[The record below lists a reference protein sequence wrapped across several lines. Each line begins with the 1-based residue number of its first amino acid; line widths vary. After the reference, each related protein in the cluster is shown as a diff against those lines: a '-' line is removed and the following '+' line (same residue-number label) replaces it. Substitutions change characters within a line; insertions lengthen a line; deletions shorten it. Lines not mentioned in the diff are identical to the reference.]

1 MTMCTMAVRTAAA
14 MSLIFAASF
23 SPAETTSPPPASP
36 APASPAHASASAAAE
51 LDKHLTGLSSWAA
64 DFTQTID
71 DGHGNV
77 QRSAA
82 GRLFLQRPGKFRWDY
97 TQPSEQ
103 LVLADGRQ
111 IWFYDKDL
119 AQANVRDMDTSLA
132 STPASLLSGSGSVS
146 TQFNVTALPASGGL
160 QWYQLIP
167 KHADTDFQVVR
178 IGFDKGDLRSMFLAD
193 KLNQITQL
201 TFSNSKRN
209 IVIAAGSVFV
219 RAAAGSRCDRTRRQV
234 RTNDGTYRPLADRLR
249 PQSLD
254 EYVGQSHLLGVGAP
268 LRRALE
274 SGRPH
279 SMILWGPPGTGK
291 TTLARLV
298 ASGAHAEF
306 IALSAVLAGIK
317 DIRAVVE
324 QARSLRGTRD
334 TVLFLDE
341 VHRFNKSQQDTFLP
355 YVEDGTLIFVGA
367 TTENPSFEVNNALL
381 SRARVYVLKP
391 LEAADLAKLL
401 DRALQDPERGLGQL
415 KLQIDDGARELLL
428 AAADGDARR
437 MLNLLETAADLSS
450 AEEAGR
456 RLDVDT
462 MRAVIGSTYVRFDK
476 GGENFYD
483 QISALHKSVRGSDPD
498 AALYWL
504 CRMLAGGCDPLYI
517 ARRALRMASEDIG
530 NADPRALTLAL
541 EACSVY
547 ERLGSPEGEL
557 AIAQAV
563 VFMACAAKSNAV
575 YTAYKAAAED
585 AAGLGSLEVP
595 LHLRNAPTRLMK
607 EIGYGKGYRY
617 AHDEPGGYAAG
628 ERYFPDEMPDRRYYV
643 PAPRG
648 LEIKIGEALNARRER
663 DARARGAG
671 G

>member
-1 MTMCTMAVRTAAA
+1 M
-14 MSLIFAASF
+14 
-23 SPAETTSPPPASP
+23 
-36 APASPAHASASAAAE
+36 
-51 LDKHLTGLSSWAA
+51 
-64 DFTQTID
+64 
-71 DGHGNV
+71 N
-77 QRSAA
+77 
-82 GRLFLQRPGKFRWDY
+82 
-97 TQPSEQ
+97 
-103 LVLADGRQ
+103 
-111 IWFYDKDL
+111 
-119 AQANVRDMDTSLA
+119 
-132 STPASLLSGSGSVS
+132 
-146 TQFNVTALPASGGL
+146 SGG
-160 QWYQLIP
+160 
-167 KHADTDFQVVR
+167 
-178 IGFDKGDLRSMFLAD
+178 
-193 KLNQITQL
+193 
-201 TFSNSKRN
+201 
-209 IVIAAGSVFV
+209 
-219 RAAAGSRCDRTRRQV
+219 
-234 RTNDGTYRPLADRLR
+234 DGTYRPLADRLR

-298 ASGAHAEF
+298 AHGARAEF

-324 QARSLRGTRD
+324 QARGLRGTRD

-341 VHRFNKSQQDTFLP
+341 VHRFNKAQQDTFLP

-381 SRARVYVLKP
+381 SRARVYVLKS
-391 LEAADLAKLL
+391 LTAEDLDKLL
-401 DRALQDPERGLGQL
+401 DRALRDEERGLGRL
-415 KLQIDDGARELLL
+415 KLQIDLGARELLL

-437 MLNLLETAADLSS
+437 MLNLLETAADLSVPDG
-450 AEEAGR
+450 AGR
-456 RLDVDT
+456 RLDVNT
-462 MRAVIGSTYVRFDK
+462 ARAVIGSTYVRFDK

-504 CRMLAGGCDPLYI
+504 CRMLAGGCDPLYV

-557 AIAQAV
+557 AIAQAI

-575 YTAYKAAAED
+575 YTAYNAATKD
-585 AAGLGSLEVP
+585 AASFGSLEVP

-617 AHDEPGGYAAG
+617 AHDEPDAYAAG
-628 ERYFPDEMPDRRYYV
+628 ARYLPDEMPDRRYYV

-648 LEIKIGEALNARRER
+648 LEIKIGEALEARRAR
-663 DARARGAG
+663 DRNPHGAKDS
-671 G
+671 

>member
-1 MTMCTMAVRTAAA
+1 MKV
-14 MSLIFAASF
+14 
-23 SPAETTSPPPASP
+23 
-36 APASPAHASASAAAE
+36 
-51 LDKHLTGLSSWAA
+51 
-64 DFTQTID
+64 
-71 DGHGNV
+71 
-77 QRSAA
+77 
-82 GRLFLQRPGKFRWDY
+82 
-97 TQPSEQ
+97 
-103 LVLADGRQ
+103 
-111 IWFYDKDL
+111 
-119 AQANVRDMDTSLA
+119 
-132 STPASLLSGSGSVS
+132 VS
-146 TQFNVTALPASGGL
+146 
-160 QWYQLIP
+160 
-167 KHADTDFQVVR
+167 
-178 IGFDKGDLRSMFLAD
+178 
-193 KLNQITQL
+193 
-201 TFSNSKRN
+201 
-209 IVIAAGSVFV
+209 
-219 RAAAGSRCDRTRRQV
+219 
-234 RTNDGTYRPLADRLR
+234 DGTYRPLADRLR
-249 PQSLD
+249 PQTLD
-254 EYVGQSHLLGVGAP
+254 EYVGQAHLLGLGAP

-298 ASGAHAEF
+298 ANGADAEF
-306 IALSAVLAGIK
+306 VALSAVLAGIK

-324 QARSLRGTRD
+324 QARALRGTRD

-381 SRARVYVLKP
+381 SRARVYVLKS
-391 LEAADLAKLL
+391 LDAGDLGRLL
-401 DRALQDPERGLGQL
+401 DRALADVPRGLGGL
-415 KLQIDDGARELLL
+415 HLQIDSDARELLL

-437 MLNLLETAADLSS
+437 MLNLLETAADL
-450 AEEAGR
+450 AAPAGAGR
-456 RLDVDT
+456 GLDVAT

-517 ARRALRMASEDIG
+517 ARRVLRMASEDIG

-541 EACSVY
+541 EACAVY

-563 VFMACAAKSNAV
+563 LFLACAAKSNAV
-575 YTAYKAAAED
+575 YAAYQAATAD
-585 AAGLGSLEVP
+585 AGSLGSLEVP

-617 AHDEPGGYAAG
+617 AHDEPDAYAAG
-628 ERYFPDEMPDRRYYV
+628 ERYFPEQMPDRRYYT

-648 LEIKIGEALNARRER
+648 LEIKIGEALEARRER
-663 DARARGAG
+663 DRQKAAGTRPAPARGG
-671 G
+671 DPSTGT

>member
-1 MTMCTMAVRTAAA
+1 V
-14 MSLIFAASF
+14 
-23 SPAETTSPPPASP
+23 
-36 APASPAHASASAAAE
+36 SA
-51 LDKHLTGLSSWAA
+51 
-64 DFTQTID
+64 
-71 DGHGNV
+71 GN
-77 QRSAA
+77 
-82 GRLFLQRPGKFRWDY
+82 
-97 TQPSEQ
+97 
-103 LVLADGRQ
+103 
-111 IWFYDKDL
+111 
-119 AQANVRDMDTSLA
+119 
-132 STPASLLSGSGSVS
+132 
-146 TQFNVTALPASGGL
+146 
-160 QWYQLIP
+160 
-167 KHADTDFQVVR
+167 
-178 IGFDKGDLRSMFLAD
+178 
-193 KLNQITQL
+193 
-201 TFSNSKRN
+201 
-209 IVIAAGSVFV
+209 
-219 RAAAGSRCDRTRRQV
+219 
-234 RTNDGTYRPLADRLR
+234 YRPLADRLR
-249 PQSLD
+249 PVTLD
-254 EYVGQSHLLGVGAP
+254 EYVGQSHLLGAAAP

-298 ASGAHAEF
+298 ANRAEAEF
-306 IALSAVLAGIK
+306 VSLSAVLAGIK

-381 SRARVYVLKP
+381 SRARVYVLKS
-391 LEAADLAKLL
+391 LDGTDLGRLL
-401 DRALQDPERGLGQL
+401 DRALADTERGLGTL
-415 KLQIDDGARELLL
+415 KLDVDAGARELLL

-437 MLNLLETAADLSS
+437 MLNLLETAADLSTPDDAT
-450 AEEAGR
+450 AEEGERR

-541 EACSVY
+541 EACAVY

-557 AIAQAV
+557 AIAQAIA
-563 VFMACAAKSNAV
+563 FMACAAKSNAV
-575 YTAYKAAAED
+575 YSAYNAASAD
-585 AAGLGSLEVP
+585 AKSLGSLEVP
-595 LHLRNAPTRLMK
+595 LHLRNAPTRLMQDL
-607 EIGYGKGYRY
+607 GYGKGYRH
-617 AHDEPGGYAAG
+617 AHDEPDAYAAG
-628 ERYFPDEMPDRRYYV
+628 ERYFPDAMPDRRYYV

-648 LEIKIGEALNARRER
+648 LEIKIGEALEARRTR
-663 DARARGAG
+663 DRARARES
-671 G
+671 

>member
-1 MTMCTMAVRTAAA
+1 MT
-14 MSLIFAASF
+14 
-23 SPAETTSPPPASP
+23 
-36 APASPAHASASAAAE
+36 
-51 LDKHLTGLSSWAA
+51 
-64 DFTQTID
+64 
-71 DGHGNV
+71 
-77 QRSAA
+77 A
-82 GRLFLQRPGKFRWDY
+82 G
-97 TQPSEQ
+97 
-103 LVLADGRQ
+103 
-111 IWFYDKDL
+111 
-119 AQANVRDMDTSLA
+119 
-132 STPASLLSGSGSVS
+132 
-146 TQFNVTALPASGGL
+146 
-160 QWYQLIP
+160 
-167 KHADTDFQVVR
+167 
-178 IGFDKGDLRSMFLAD
+178 
-193 KLNQITQL
+193 
-201 TFSNSKRN
+201 
-209 IVIAAGSVFV
+209 
-219 RAAAGSRCDRTRRQV
+219 
-234 RTNDGTYRPLADRLR
+234 DGTYRPLADRLR

-254 EYVGQSHLLGVGAP
+254 EYVGQAHLLGAGAP

-298 ASGAHAEF
+298 ATGASAQF
-306 IALSAVLAGIK
+306 IALSAVLAGIR

-324 QARSLRGTRD
+324 QARALRGTRD

-341 VHRFNKSQQDTFLP
+341 VHRFNKAQQDTFLP

-381 SRARVYVLKP
+381 SRARVYVLKSID
-391 LEAADLAKLL
+391 AAELSKLL
-401 DRALQDPERGLGQL
+401 DRALTDRERGLGQL
-415 KLQIDDGARELLL
+415 DLHVDAGARELLL

-450 AEEAGR
+450 PEASGR
-456 RLDVDT
+456 RLDIDT
-462 MRAVIGSTYVRFDK
+462 TRAVIGSTYVRFDK

-504 CRMLAGGCDPLYI
+504 CRMLAGGCDPLYV

-530 NADPRALTLAL
+530 NADPRALTMAL
-541 EACSVY
+541 EACAVY

-557 AIAQAV
+557 AIAQAI

-575 YTAYKAAAED
+575 YAAYKAATED
-585 AAGLGSLEVP
+585 ANSLGSLEVP

-628 ERYFPDEMPDRRYYV
+628 ERYFPDDMPDRRYYV

-648 LEIKIGEALNARRER
+648 LEIKIGEALEARRARDR
-663 DARARGAG
+663 DARDTKDTHGAKRS
-671 G
+671 